1 MSSVPVSSPTRNI
14 WRAAAGNRPV
24 SEIGSAR
31 PSPRSIASR
40 AMLSFSFQTTLF
52 VPSVLT
58 RSASGIGTPARA
70 IDDRTRQK
78 RSRIECVTR
87 SPTIGTESTTR
98 LRRARPLSVRTVQSA
113 KPAMRSRRIGKIHQ
127 LSVMNPVVA
136 RSIRVGSGSLA
147 SSELKKSRNREDEDR
162 EDAHCPDRHQ
172 RHDAGVHHGRL
183 DLTAGFE
190 LPVEVLGQLVQNL
203 LKIAGQL
210 GGLQHPEVDG
220 REDLG
225 MRLGGTSE
233 GGAGLDVLGD
243 VVEGRLEDLVG
254 HLLFDRLDG
263 LEDRDAGL
271 EEGAQLTAEVHQVL
285 PRNLL
290 LRQFELHER
299 LLFLRLLDPKITVVE
314 QAPESGEGRSL
325 LAALDLKAV
334 GAHSDVT
341 ELRHGVSP

>member
-78 RSRIECVTR
+78 RS
-87 SPTIGTESTTR
+87 TIGTESTTR

-190 LPVEVLGQLVQNL
+190 LPVEVLGQLIEKLV
-203 LKIAGQL
+203 KI
-210 GGLQHPEVDG
+210 
-220 REDLG
+220 
-225 MRLGGTSE
+225 
-233 GGAGLDVLGD
+233 
-243 VVEGRLEDLVG
+243 
-254 HLLFDRLDG
+254 
-263 LEDRDAGL
+263 
-271 EEGAQLTAEVHQVL
+271 
-285 PRNLL
+285 
-290 LRQFELHER
+290 
-299 LLFLRLLDPKITVVE
+299 
-314 QAPESGEGRSL
+314 
-325 LAALDLKAV
+325 
-334 GAHSDVT
+334 
-341 ELRHGVSP
+341 